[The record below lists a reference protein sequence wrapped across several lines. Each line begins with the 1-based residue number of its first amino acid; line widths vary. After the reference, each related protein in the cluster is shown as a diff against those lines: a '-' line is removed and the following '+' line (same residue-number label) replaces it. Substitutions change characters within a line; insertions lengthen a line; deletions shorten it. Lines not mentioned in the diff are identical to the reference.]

1 MLNALG
7 NPSPNRTDFSR
18 WSRSNLEQFAR
29 HAADENLL
37 LREQLRLA
45 LEQAQPDA
53 VLGALAPS
61 WMRKEDESRRA
72 QEGRQWGHMGHIIQD
87 QQDAARAAREKREAQ
102 DRQEALRA
110 RGAGQMREAYQGTS
124 GTDSN
129 RVGAG
134 QVNMQGSLRSQYG
147 HDGPGGEIR
156 GQGFGD
162 HTPLR

>member
-61 WMRKEDESRRA
+61 WMRKED
-72 QEGRQWGHMGHIIQD
+72 
-87 QQDAARAAREKREAQ
+87 AARRDQAQRGMDTLQARHQ
-102 DRQEALRA
+102 
-110 RGAGQMREAYQGTS
+110 GYQGTS

-129 RVGAG
+129 RVGAVGAG
-134 QVNMQGSLRSQYG
+134 QVNQGSLRSQYG

-156 GQGFGD
+156 GQGYGRGLD
-162 HTPLR
+162 IGPNGALR